1 MSSGNGSGASLDLLK
16 CLSLSEVIQKKQV
29 LENGRKNLDDR
40 QGLLERQKDDM
51 LNINKVFRNW
61 LTHLQKVT
69 VFENFKE
76 SWQTRVCTTPVP
88 RSNENKSRMRAD
100 CIYHYA
106 VAKTF
111 VIFQQNL
118 SQLVQLKVD

>member
-69 VFENFKE
+69 VFECL
-76 SWQTRVCTTPVP
+76 SQTRT
-88 RSNENKSRMRAD
+88 R
-100 CIYHYA
+100 
-106 VAKTF
+106 VA
-111 VIFQQNL
+111 
-118 SQLVQLKVD
+118 